1 MPNLIIMH
9 DQTGATGKDIIP
21 LPSGMTPTDALMF
34 HFPQGINPEAVQV
47 FVGLKRMIL
56 PSESEQPSKELL
68 EPFTKNMV
76 VVMEAKG
83 LELAAWQIFT
93 LIAVSAAGLVL
104 ALAPKLPGDVGQQK
118 QSPNNSLQAQTNI
131 ARPYQ
136 AYPLIFGSPIS
147 YPDLTGEAIVEYS
160 NNQKIVRQLMVVGQG
175 TFNIAE
181 NRAGSTPIT
190 NFTGASATY
199 YEPVNKVVIVPE
211 VVSVFSTNEVDGQEL
226 LGADNDISL
235 ASYNLT
241 EHGTNLTTF
250 VGTTFVFNIIKD
262 TDSDLLKT
270 DFDAAIGSFKLKV
283 DYKGDFDG
291 FVSVSF
297 RSGTG
302 FANSITLDGGGTF
315 YTVTVTNFNGKKTA
329 SGSDYQFSSP
339 FVVKNAENSII
350 GPIKIA
356 IKTDEVWVNLNFL
369 RGLKSKVD
377 LNVLFE
383 QLDGPNGNPI
393 VGPSPDSYNLSFEED
408 TLDQQFRT
416 HKQTLLQGFQY
427 YQVTFERLDA
437 GTNSTESPDQTTLEA
452 VYAVNR
458 ETNVEYG
465 DLTLLDVIM
474 PATIN
479 ATSLRENKVNVELTS
494 KLISYS
500 GGVINYTP
508 TASRKM
514 ADAILHLTV
523 DFYGRDPNTLALD
536 ELYEIQDR
544 LDLIDPRLAM
554 FDFTFDDI
562 DVSYDE
568 RMDAILQVARCY
580 KWLDGDVYRFGRN
593 EEKAFEAT
601 TITRRDIAS
610 DDDRDYSL
618 SYNPQ
623 LLENYD
629 SVKVEYV
636 DKTTNKKAYIFRQVD
651 GIGTIIEG
659 AGQNPK
665 SLELAGCREDYNAIN
680 RAELE
685 IRTLLY
691 QRFSL
696 TDTMLQSAM
705 FLDKGDMVLYAEQYN
720 TDGDTFDGEILSVV
734 GNVATTSESLPFI
747 SGNQYVINYTL
758 TNGSSVGSFAITPIA
773 GESFKFQCNDLA
785 QAYVRDSVLGYSVQ
799 TGSRYII
806 STVEELKASRWSVM
820 EKEARGRNVQ
830 LTLVNYDERL
840 YDFDG
845 E

>member
-1 MPNLIIMH
+1 MPNLVIMH

-21 LPSGMTPTDALMF
+21 LADDMTPTDALMF
-34 HFPQGINPEAVQV
+34 YFPQGINPEAVQV

-56 PSESEQPSKELL
+56 PNESEQPSKELL
-68 EPFTKNMV
+68 EPLTENMV

-83 LELAAWQIFT
+83 IVALGI
-93 LIAVSAAGLVL
+93 IALVAIVAVV
-104 ALAPKLPGDVGQQK
+104 ALAPELPGDVGQVK

-136 AYPLIFGSPIS
+136 AYPLILGGPVSF
-147 YPDLTGEAIVEYS
+147 PDLTGEAIVEYI
-160 NNQKIVRQLMVVGQG
+160 NNKKVVRQLMVVGQG
-175 TFNIAE
+175 TFDIAST
-181 NRAGSTPIT
+181 RAGATPIT
-190 NFTGASATY
+190 NFSGASATY
-199 YEPVNKVVIVPE
+199 YEPVNKVVTVPE
-211 VVSVFSTNEVDGQEL
+211 VINVFATNEIDGQEVL
-226 LGADNDISL
+226 NSTGGTVVNSYSL
-235 ASYNLT
+235 A
-241 EHGTNLTTF
+241 EHAGGNVTF
-250 VGTTFVFNIIKD
+250 VPETFTFEVNK
-262 TDSDLLKT
+262 TAQSDLFKA
-270 DFDAAIGSFKLKV
+270 DFDAGSVNAPLEVPYFAVLPGSSTPQAISGS
-283 DYKGDFDG
+283 GD
-291 FVSVSF
+291 VASV
-297 RSGTG
+297 
-302 FANSITLDGGGTF
+302 TLDGTNVF
-315 YTVTVTNFNGKKTA
+315 YTIVLTNFNGQYSLDDNYDLPT
-329 SGSDYQFSSP
+329 SFTVN
-339 FVVKNAENSII
+339 VVVNAAL
-350 GPIKIA
+350 GPVKIA
-356 IKTDEVWVNLNFL
+356 VETGEIRTNITFP
-369 RGLKSKVD
+369 RGLRSTVSLAFAFMK
-377 LNVLFE
+377 
-383 QLDGPNGNPI
+383 LDGPNGVP
-393 VGPSPDSYNLSFEED
+393 VGPNSDFYTITYTAD
-408 TLDQQFRT
+408 TLDPQFRT
-416 HKQTLLQGFQY
+416 YDQVLQGGPGY
-427 YQVTFERLDA
+427 YQVTINRTDQANNDA
-437 GTNSTESPDQTTLEA
+437 NNPDQTVIEA
-452 VYAVNR
+452 IYAINR

-465 DLTLLDVIM
+465 DLTLLDVVM

-479 ATSLRENKVNVELTS
+479 ATSLRENKVNIDLTS

-508 TASRKM
+508 TASRRM

-544 LDLIDPRLAM
+544 LDLIDPRLAT

-593 EEKAFEAT
+593 EERAFEAT
-601 TITRRDIAS
+601 TITRRDIAG
-610 DDDRDYSL
+610 DDARDYSL

-623 LLENYD
+623 LLENFD

-636 DKTTNKKAYIFRQVD
+636 DKATNKKAYIFRQVD
-651 GIGTIIEG
+651 GTGAIIEG

-665 SLELAGCREDYNAIN
+665 SLELAGCREEHNAIN

-696 TDTMLQSAM
+696 TDTILQSAM

-758 TNGSSVGSFAITPIA
+758 RDGSSVGSFAITPIA
-773 GESFKFQCNDLA
+773 GESFKFQCDDLA
-785 QAYVRDSVLGYSVQ
+785 QVYVRDSVLGYSVQ

-830 LTLVNYDERL
+830 LTMVNYDDRL